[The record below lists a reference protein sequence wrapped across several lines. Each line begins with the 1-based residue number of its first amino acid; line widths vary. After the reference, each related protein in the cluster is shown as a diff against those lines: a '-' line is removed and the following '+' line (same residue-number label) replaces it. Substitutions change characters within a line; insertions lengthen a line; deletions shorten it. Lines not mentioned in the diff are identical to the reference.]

1 MSELLHFLVSSQES
15 MKPENHP
22 LSVDRRSF
30 LRQSSVAAAGL
41 GFGAIPI
48 IGAEKEK
55 KKPEA
60 ETLVKTFYDSLSEE
74 QKKAM
79 CFPYDHKLRLKIE
92 NNWLITKMLVEHYT
106 KDQQAMIKEI
116 FMGIHSEEYAEKVYD
131 QVEWDSGL
139 DGFEGGSSVAIFGTP
154 GTGKFEFV
162 LTGRH
167 CTRRC
172 DGDSNEGTA
181 FGGPLFYGHA
191 ADSFNEKPDHK
202 DNAYWYQAVRANEV
216 YQMLDGKQRQSAL
229 CGKSRGEKGRATVK
243 LTGKKKGLDGIRVG
257 DMSGDKKGHVRKVL
271 GDLMAPFREKDS
283 KEALKL
289 VEAGGL
295 DNIHMAFYKEE
306 NIGEDEIWDVWQLEG
321 PNMVCY
327 FRGKPHVHAW
337 MHIKKP
343 V

>member
-1 MSELLHFLVSSQES
+1 MN
-15 MKPENHP
+15 PENHP
-22 LSVDRRSF
+22 LAVDRRSF
-30 LRQSSVAAAGL
+30 LRQSSGIAAGMGL
-41 GFGAIPI
+41 GALPI

-55 KKPEA
+55 KKPDS
-60 ETLVKTFYDSLSEE
+60 ETLVKTFYDSLTEE
-74 QKKAM
+74 QRKAV
-79 CFPYDHKLRLKIE
+79 CFSFEHKLRLKVD
-92 NNWLITKMLVEHYT
+92 NNWLITKTLVKDYS

-116 FMGIHSEEYAEKVYD
+116 FMGLHSEEYAEKVYD

-139 DGFEGGSSVAIFGTP
+139 EGFEGGSSVAIFGTP

-172 DGDSNEGTA
+172 DGDSVEGVA

-191 ADSFNEKPDHK
+191 ADGFTEKPEHK
-202 DNAYWYQAVRANEV
+202 GHAYWYQAVRASEV
-216 YQMLDGKQRQSAL
+216 YQMLDG
-229 CGKSRGEKGRATVK
+229 
-243 LTGKKKGLDGIRVG
+243 
-257 DMSGDKKGHVRKVL
+257 KGHVRKVL
-271 GDLMAPFREKDS
+271 GDLLAPFREKDS

-306 NIGEDEIWDVWQLEG
+306 NMGKDEIWDVWQLEG